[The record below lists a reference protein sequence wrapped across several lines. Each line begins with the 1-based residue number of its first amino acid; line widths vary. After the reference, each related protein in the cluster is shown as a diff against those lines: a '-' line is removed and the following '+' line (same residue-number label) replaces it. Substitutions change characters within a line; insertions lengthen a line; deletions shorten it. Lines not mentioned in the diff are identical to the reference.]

1 MKQIRKFEQD
11 SIVNQIMEGVHERL
25 DTKIEK
31 AKKSKDYKAV
41 EKLADVVVKLQKE
54 IEVANQKRSDALNR
68 VNEAIKNYNE
78 FNTDKLIGLSGMND
92 YSKRTLGFF
101 RNDWKIKQQVSDKLA
116 IALLEPNAQERI
128 KDIIMAIANEV
139 S

>member
-1 MKQIRKFEQD
+1 MKQIRKFEQEA
-11 SIVNQIMEGVHERL
+11 IVNQIMEGVNERL
-25 DTKIEK
+25 DAKVEK

-41 EKLADVVVKLQKE
+41 AKLADVVIKLQAE
-54 IEVANQKRSDALNR
+54 REALSLKHNEAVSR

-78 FNTDKLIGLSGMND
+78 FNTDKLFGLSSMSN
-92 YSKRTLGFF
+92 YNERKLNFYKQ
-101 RNDWKIKQQVSDKLA
+101 DWQVKSQVADKLA

-128 KDIIMAIANEV
+128 KEIIMAIASEV

>member
-1 MKQIRKFEQD
+1 MKQIRKFEQEA
-11 SIVNQIMEGVHERL
+11 IVNQIMEGVKERL
-25 DTKIEK
+25 DTTIEK

-41 EKLADVVVKLQKE
+41 EKLADVVVKLQSE
-54 IEVANQKRSDALNR
+54 REALSKKHTEAVNR

-78 FNTDKLIGLSGMND
+78 FNTDKMVGLSSMSNYHD
-92 YSKRTLGFF
+92 SKLNFF
-101 RNDWKIKQQVSDKLA
+101 RHDWQIKGQVADKLA
-116 IALLEPNAQERI
+116 IALLEPNSQERI

>member
-1 MKQIRKFEQD
+1 MKQIRKFEQE
-11 SIVNQIMEGVHERL
+11 SIVNQIMEGVNERL
-25 DTKIEK
+25 NAKVEK

-54 IEVANQKRSDALNR
+54 IEFANQKRSDALNR

-78 FNTDKLIGLSGMND
+78 FSTDKMVGLSSMNNYND
-92 YSKRTLGFF
+92 SRLKFF
-101 RNDWKIKQQVSDKLA
+101 RSDWQVKQQVSDKLA

-128 KDIIMAIANEV
+128 KEIIMAIASEV

>member
-1 MKQIRKFEQD
+1 MKQMRKFEQEA
-11 SIVNQIMEGVHERL
+11 IVRQIMEGVNERL
-25 DTKIEK
+25 DAKVEK

-41 EKLADVVVKLQKE
+41 KKLADVVVKLQAEREAIDKKHTE
-54 IEVANQKRSDALNR
+54 AVKR

-78 FNTDKLIGLSGMND
+78 FDTDKMVGLSSMSNYHD
-92 YSKRTLGFF
+92 STLKFF
-101 RNDWKIKQQVSDKLA
+101 RQDWQVKGQVADKLA

>member
-68 VNEAIKNYNE
+68 VNEAFKNYNE

-92 YSKRTLGFF
+92 YSKSTLGFF

>member
-11 SIVNQIMEGVHERL
+11 SIVNQIMEGVNERL
-25 DTKIEK
+25 DAKVEK

-78 FNTDKLIGLSGMND
+78 FNTDKMVGLSSMNNYND
-92 YSKRTLGFF
+92 SRLKFF
-101 RNDWKIKQQVSDKLA
+101 RSDWQVKQQVSDKLA

-128 KDIIMAIANEV
+128 KEIIMAIANEV

>member
-1 MKQIRKFEQD
+1 MKQIRKFEQEA
-11 SIVNQIMEGVHERL
+11 IVNQIMEGVIERL
-25 DTKIEK
+25 DAKVEK

-54 IEVANQKRSDALNR
+54 IEVANQKRSDAINR

-78 FNTDKLIGLSGMND
+78 FSTDKMVGLSSMNNYKESRLD
-92 YSKRTLGFF
+92 FYRQ
-101 RNDWKIKQQVSDKLA
+101 DWQVKGQVADKLA

-128 KDIIMAIANEV
+128 KEIIMAIASEV

>member
-1 MKQIRKFEQD
+1 MKQIRKFEQE
-11 SIVNQIMEGVHERL
+11 SIVNQIMEGVNERL
-25 DTKIEK
+25 NAKVEK
-31 AKKSKDYKAV
+31 AKKSKDYKTV

-54 IEVANQKRSDALNR
+54 IEFANQKRSDALNR

-78 FNTDKLIGLSGMND
+78 FSTDKMVGLSSMNNYND
-92 YSKRTLGFF
+92 SRLKFF
-101 RNDWKIKQQVSDKLA
+101 RNDWQVKQQVSDKLA

-128 KDIIMAIANEV
+128 KEIIMAIASEV

>member
-68 VNEAIKNYNE
+68 VNEAIGERYRPVLW
-78 FNTDKLIGLSGMND
+78 DICGIGH
-92 YSKRTLGFF
+92 T
-101 RNDWKIKQQVSDKLA
+101 IKQFSTKTGISPRKVSKMLKEGLHMA
-116 IALLEPNAQERI
+116 AYPLGLKSQPNTIR
-128 KDIIMAIANEV
+128 
-139 S
+139 

>member
-1 MKQIRKFEQD
+1 MKQIRKFEQE
-11 SIVNQIMEGVHERL
+11 SIVNQIMEGVNERL
-25 DTKIEK
+25 NAKVEK

-54 IEVANQKRSDALNR
+54 IEVANQKRSDAINR

-78 FNTDKLIGLSGMND
+78 FSTDKMVGLSSMNNYND
-92 YSKRTLGFF
+92 SRLKFF
-101 RNDWKIKQQVSDKLA
+101 RNDWQVKQQVSDKLA

-128 KDIIMAIANEV
+128 KEIIMAIASEV

>member
-1 MKQIRKFEQD
+1 MKQIRKFEQE
-11 SIVNQIMEGVHERL
+11 SIVNQIMEGVNERL
-25 DTKIEK
+25 DAKIEK

-54 IEVANQKRSDALNR
+54 IEVANQKRSNALNR

-78 FNTDKLIGLSGMND
+78 FNTDKMVGLSSMND
-92 YSKRTLGFF
+92 YSKSTLGFF
-101 RNDWKIKQQVSDKLA
+101 RQDWQVKQQVSDKLA

-128 KDIIMAIANEV
+128 KEIIMAIASEV

>member
-1 MKQIRKFEQD
+1 MKQIRKFEQE
-11 SIVNQIMEGVHERL
+11 SIVNQIMEGVNERL
-25 DTKIEK
+25 DAKVEK

-54 IEVANQKRSDALNR
+54 IEFANQKRSDALNR

-78 FNTDKLIGLSGMND
+78 FSTDKMVGLSSMNNYND
-92 YSKRTLGFF
+92 SRLKFF
-101 RNDWKIKQQVSDKLA
+101 RNDWQVKQQVSDKLA

-128 KDIIMAIANEV
+128 KEIIMAIASEV

>member
-1 MKQIRKFEQD
+1 MKQIRKFEQE
-11 SIVNQIMEGVHERL
+11 SIVNQIMEGVNERL
-25 DTKIEK
+25 DAKVEK

-78 FNTDKLIGLSGMND
+78 FNTDKMVGLSSMND
-92 YSKRTLGFF
+92 YSKSTLGFF
-101 RNDWKIKQQVSDKLA
+101 RQDWQVKQQVSDKLA

-128 KDIIMAIANEV
+128 KEIIMAIASEV

>member
-1 MKQIRKFEQD
+1 MKQIRKFEQE
-11 SIVNQIMEGVHERL
+11 SIVNQIMEGVNERL
-25 DTKIEK
+25 DAKVEK

-54 IEVANQKRSDALNR
+54 IEVANKKRSDALNR

-78 FNTDKLIGLSGMND
+78 FDTDKMVGLSSMND
-92 YSKRTLGFF
+92 YSKSTLGFF
-101 RNDWKIKQQVSDKLA
+101 RHDWQVKQQVSDKLA

>member
-1 MKQIRKFEQD
+1 MKQIRKFEQE
-11 SIVNQIMEGVHERL
+11 SIVNQIMEGVNEKL
-25 DTKIEK
+25 DAKVEK

-78 FNTDKLIGLSGMND
+78 FNTDKMVGLSSMNNYND
-92 YSKRTLGFF
+92 SRLKFF
-101 RNDWKIKQQVSDKLA
+101 RSDWQIKAQVADKLA
-116 IALLEPNAQERI
+116 IALIEPNAQERI

>member
-1 MKQIRKFEQD
+1 MKQMRKFEQD

-41 EKLADVVVKLQKE
+41 EKLADVVVKLQSE
-54 IEVANQKRSDALNR
+54 REALSKKHTEAVNR

-78 FNTDKLIGLSGMND
+78 FNTDKMVGLSSMSNYHD
-92 YSKRTLGFF
+92 SKLNFF
-101 RNDWKIKQQVSDKLA
+101 RHDWQIKGQVSDKLA
-116 IALLEPNAQERI
+116 IALLEPNSQERI

>member
-11 SIVNQIMEGVHERL
+11 SIVNQIMEGVNERL
-25 DTKIEK
+25 DAKVEK

-54 IEVANQKRSDALNR
+54 IEVANNKRSDALNR

-78 FNTDKLIGLSGMND
+78 FSTDKIIGLSGMSNYHD
-92 YSKRTLGFF
+92 SRLNFF
-101 RNDWKIKQQVSDKLA
+101 RNDWQIKGQVSDKLA

-128 KDIIMAIANEV
+128 KEIIMAIASEV

>member
-1 MKQIRKFEQD
+1 MKQIRKFEQE
-11 SIVNQIMEGVHERL
+11 SIVNQIMEGVNERL
-25 DTKIEK
+25 DAKIEK

-78 FNTDKLIGLSGMND
+78 FNTDKMVGLSSMNNYND
-92 YSKRTLGFF
+92 SRLKFF
-101 RNDWKIKQQVSDKLA
+101 RSDWQVKQQVSDKLA

-128 KDIIMAIANEV
+128 KEIIMAIASEV

>member
-1 MKQIRKFEQD
+1 MKQIRKFEQE
-11 SIVNQIMEGVHERL
+11 SIVNQIMEGVNERL
-25 DTKIEK
+25 DAKVEK

-78 FNTDKLIGLSGMND
+78 FSTDKMVGLSSMNNYND
-92 YSKRTLGFF
+92 SRLKFF
-101 RNDWKIKQQVSDKLA
+101 RNDWQVKQQVSDKLA

-128 KDIIMAIANEV
+128 KEIIMAIASEV

>member
-11 SIVNQIMEGVHERL
+11 SIVNQIMEGVNERL
-25 DTKIEK
+25 DAKVEK

-54 IEVANQKRSDALNR
+54 IEVANQKRSDAINR

-78 FNTDKLIGLSGMND
+78 FSTDKMVGLSSMNNYKESRLD
-92 YSKRTLGFF
+92 FYRQ
-101 RNDWKIKQQVSDKLA
+101 DWQVKGQVADKLA

-128 KDIIMAIANEV
+128 KEIIMAIASEV

>member
-1 MKQIRKFEQD
+1 MKQIRKFEQE
-11 SIVNQIMEGVHERL
+11 SIVNQIMEGVNERL
-25 DTKIEK
+25 DAKVEK

-54 IEVANQKRSDALNR
+54 IEVANQKRSNALNR

-78 FNTDKLIGLSGMND
+78 FNTDKMVGLSSMND
-92 YSKRTLGFF
+92 YSKSTLGFF
-101 RNDWKIKQQVSDKLA
+101 RQDWQVKQQVSDKLA

-128 KDIIMAIANEV
+128 KEIIMAIASEV

>member
-1 MKQIRKFEQD
+1 MKQMRKFEQEA
-11 SIVNQIMEGVHERL
+11 IVNQIMEGVNERL
-25 DTKIEK
+25 DAKVEK

-41 EKLADVVVKLQKE
+41 EKLADVVVKLQSE
-54 IEVANQKRSDALNR
+54 REALSKKHTEAVNR

-78 FNTDKLIGLSGMND
+78 FNTDKMVGLSSMSNYHD
-92 YSKRTLGFF
+92 SKLNFF
-101 RNDWKIKQQVSDKLA
+101 RHDWQIKGQVSDKLA
-116 IALLEPNAQERI
+116 IALLEPNSQERI

>member
-11 SIVNQIMEGVHERL
+11 SIVNQIMEGVNERL
-25 DTKIEK
+25 DAKVEK

-78 FNTDKLIGLSGMND
+78 FNTDKMVGLSSMNNYND
-92 YSKRTLGFF
+92 SRLNFF
-101 RNDWKIKQQVSDKLA
+101 RSDWQVKQQVSDKLA

-128 KDIIMAIANEV
+128 KEIIMAIASEV

>member
-41 EKLADVVVKLQKE
+41 EKLADVVVKLQSEREGLSKKHTE
-54 IEVANQKRSDALNR
+54 AVNR

-78 FNTDKLIGLSGMND
+78 FNTDKMVGLSSMSNYHD
-92 YSKRTLGFF
+92 SKLNFF
-101 RNDWKIKQQVSDKLA
+101 RHDWQIKGQVSDKLA
-116 IALLEPNAQERI
+116 IALLEPNSQERI

>member
-41 EKLADVVVKLQKE
+41 EKLADVVVKLQSE
-54 IEVANQKRSDALNR
+54 REALSKKHTEAVNR

-78 FNTDKLIGLSGMND
+78 FNTDKMVGLSSMSNYHD
-92 YSKRTLGFF
+92 SKLNFF
-101 RNDWKIKQQVSDKLA
+101 RHDWQIKGQVSDKLA
-116 IALLEPNAQERI
+116 IALLEPNSQERI